1 MDASTRVLRVN
12 TVELLRQRGNR
23 RVVDTV
29 LDPADL
35 EVVDERITGPVDVHL
50 ALESTLDGIE
60 VTGTISVPWAD
71 VCRRCLRT
79 VAGVAT
85 VDVRELYQERVVD
98 PDAFEIEG
106 VQLDLKPMV
115 RELVLLELPDAPL
128 CRDDCAGICPTCGAD
143 RNESPC
149 DCVTIES
156 DDRWA
161 ALDDLRLAQDEHAS
175 EPAPDE
181 RE

>member
-1 MDASTRVLRVN
+1 MDPSVRALRVHA
-12 TVELLRQRGNR
+12 VELLRQRGNR
-23 RVVDTV
+23 RVVDAV

-35 EVVDERITGPVDVHL
+35 ELADERITGAVDVHL
-50 ALESTLDGIE
+50 ALESTLDGVA
-60 VTGTISVPWAD
+60 VTGTISVPWAG
-71 VCRRCLRT
+71 VCRRCLRP
-79 VAGVAT
+79 VEGVAAA
-85 VDVRELYQERVVD
+85 DVHELYQERVVD

-106 VQLDLKPMV
+106 DQLDLRPMV

-143 RNESPC
+143 RNDAPC
-149 DCVTIES
+149 ECVTVAR

-161 ALDDLRLAQDEHAS
+161 ALDDLRIADDD
-175 EPAPDE
+175 PAGERPPDE

>member
-23 RVVDTV
+23 RVADTV

-71 VCRRCLRT
+71 VCRRCLRP
-79 VAGVAT
+79 VDGLAT

-106 VQLDLKPMV
+106 DQLDLKPMV

-149 DCVTIES
+149 DCVTVDR

-161 ALDDLRLAQDEHAS
+161 ALDDLRLAQDERAG